1 MSKQPMIISRDERMF
16 AHRSRLF
23 KGLLGLLALFAALPV
38 IGCGSDDGPANTDQA
53 AAAEAPAPDVSGAD
67 PADVAVISDWAEA
80 LAGGDVEAA
89 ADYFALPSIAENGAI
104 VTRIRTL
111 EAAVAF
117 NAGLPCGAV
126 VTSAETTGDFTTA
139 TFELFERPGGACGP
153 GVGGTAATSFVIEDG
168 KITEWR
174 RVGEGGGGP
183 DQSTT

>member
-1 MSKQPMIISRDERMF
+1 MF

-23 KGLLGLLALFAALPV
+23 KGSLGLLALFAALPV
-38 IGCGSDDGPANTDQA
+38 IGCGSDDGPAATDQTP
-53 AAAEAPAPDVSGAD
+53 AAEAPAPAPDVSGAD

-89 ADYFALPSIAENGAI
+89 AGYFALPSIAENGAI

-174 RVGEGGGGP
+174 RIGEGGDGP